1 MENNKKNILI
11 VESGAGAGGTFRIL
25 YQHLKIINQT
35 RFIPVVVFLNENMY
49 IELVKELGFPV
60 HLLNDLLY
68 TQTVPSLVRRILNKI
83 LVLSEKNAPSFYLFF
98 ARIIHRRLVRSL
110 KKIVRENSIDLIHL
124 NDQVN
129 RDLFGLFL
137 AEETDIACVCSLQ
150 SIQSGGFDGYR
161 AEYAN
166 RVVNLFFANTDYTRN
181 HWLRKGINK
190 EQTRVV
196 YNATEIEKPITPLN
210 LYSAFGIDK
219 KVKFSI
225 GTAGR
230 LVDWKSQDLLIKAF
244 ALLAKAR
251 KDAVLLIVGDGP
263 MRKYLE
269 DLVGSLGI
277 DREVVFTGFSTKAR
291 EIISALD
298 IFVLPSLNEPF
309 GIVIVEA
316 MFMGTPVVATNSGG
330 VPEIVKHE
338 HNGLLVEYGDEEGLA
353 EAMERLIVDKNLCKR
368 IVENGY
374 RTVEEKF
381 TIERY
386 AREVENIYEE
396 ALKSNLK

>member
-1 MENNKKNILI
+1 MGITVYLL
-11 VESGAGAGGTFRIL
+11 TDWL
-25 YQHLKIINQT
+25 YSQI
-35 RFIPVVVFLNENMY
+35 
-49 IELVKELGFPV
+49 
-60 HLLNDLLY
+60 
-68 TQTVPSLVRRILNKI
+68 VPSLIRRILHKI
-83 LVLSEKNAPSFYLFF
+83 LSLAEKYAPSLYLFF
-98 ARIIHRRLVRSL
+98 ARIFHRPLVKSL
-110 KKIVRENSIDLIHL
+110 MNIVREKNIDIVHL
-124 NDQVN
+124 NDQIY

-137 AEETDIACVCSLQ
+137 VEKTGIACVSSLR
-150 SIQSGGFDGYR
+150 SIQSGGFDSYH

-166 RVVNLFFANTDYTRN
+166 RVVNLFYANTNYTRD
-181 HWLRKGINK
+181 HWLKRGINK

-196 YNATEIEKPITPLN
+196 YNATEIEKPIAPLD

-219 KVKFSI
+219 KVNFTI

-244 ALLAKAR
+244 ALLTKSR
-251 KDAVLLIVGDGP
+251 KDAILLIVGDGP
-263 MRKYLE
+263 MRKDLE
-269 DLVGSLGI
+269 DLVVSLDIERG
-277 DREVVFTGFSTKAR
+277 VVFTGFSTKAR
-291 EIISALD
+291 EIITALD

-309 GIVIVEA
+309 GIVVVEA
-316 MFMGTPVVATNSGG
+316 MCMGTPVVATNSGG

-353 EAMERLIVDKNLCKR
+353 EAIERLIVDEKLRKR

-386 AREVENIYEE
+386 AREVEKIYEE
-396 ALKSNLK
+396 ALKNNLR